1 MPAGGGQSRC
11 SGKGNV
17 AHIYLS
23 AAHMSSGKT
32 LVSVGLAAA
41 LGRRGMAVQPFKKGP
56 DYIDPMW
63 LSRAAGRPCYNLDF
77 NTMDADEIRSLFAA
91 KMDGAD
97 IGLIEGNKG
106 LYDGLDVEGGDCN
119 AALAKLTESPVVLVL
134 NVEGIT
140 RGAAPLVL
148 GYQQF
153 DPDVNIAGVI
163 LNSVV
168 STRQEEK
175 VRAVL
180 AHYTDVPVIGAVGR
194 DPSLC
199 IAERHLGLTTP
210 GDTDH
215 RDRQVAR
222 QADAIAAGVD
232 LDTLIAIAETAPT
245 PLATPVVPALT
256 RPDLT
261 VAIARDAAFGFYY
274 QDDLEAFAAAG
285 AKPVFFDTMRDT
297 VLPPCDGLFIGGG
310 FPETHM
316 AELEDN
322 HRLRCHIAR
331 AIANGLPT
339 YAECGGL
346 MYLCRTL
353 TWHGARH
360 TMVGAVAAD
369 AVMHERPQGRGL
381 VRLEPTGAAP
391 WPLAEEGAP
400 MRAHEFH
407 YAGLENVGRDTVF
420 ACRVARGHG
429 IDGANDGIVRGN
441 LVAGFSHLRSTAA
454 NRWVERFVAFMRA
467 CKDAR
472 QSAEAAEAV
481 EEIAS

>member
-1 MPAGGGQSRC
+1 M
-11 SGKGNV
+11 

-32 LVSVGLAAA
+32 VVSVGLSAA
-41 LGRRGMAVQPFKKGP
+41 LGRRGRTVQPFKKGP

-77 NTMDADEIRSLFAA
+77 NTMDADEIRGLFAA
-91 KMDGAD
+91 GMDGAD

-106 LYDGLDVEGGDCN
+106 LYDGLDVTGGDCN

-153 DPDVNIAGVI
+153 DPDVRIAGVI

-168 STRQEEK
+168 SARQEEK

-180 AHYTDVPVIGAVGR
+180 EHYTDVPVIGAIGR
-194 DPSLC
+194 DPSLGVP
-199 IAERHLGLTTP
+199 ERHLGLTTP

-222 QADAIAAGVD
+222 LADAIAAGVD
-232 LDTLIAIAETAPT
+232 LDTLIAIAETAPALE
-245 PLATPVVPALT
+245 PLASVPAMP

-285 AKPVFFDTMRDT
+285 AKPVFFDTMHDT
-297 VLPPCDGLFIGGG
+297 ALPQCDGLFIGGG

-322 HRLRCHIAR
+322 HRLRCRIAR

-381 VRLEPTGAAP
+381 VCLEPTGAAP
-391 WPLAEEGAP
+391 WPLAEDGMP
-400 MRAHEFH
+400 IHAHEFH
-407 YAGLENVGRDTVF
+407 YAGLENVARDTVF

-429 IDGANDGIVRGN
+429 IDGTNDGIVRGN

-467 CKDAR
+467 QKAQR
-472 QSAEAAEAV
+472 EAAAPV
-481 EEIAS
+481 AEEIVS